1 MTLPVKVD
9 RPTFIVG
16 PHRSGTTL
24 LYGTL
29 GRHPDL
35 GYYNRQNRHT
45 PDWPRLAALITRLGG
60 RDDPMEAQ
68 NIWDRFRS
76 HEDDSMT
83 EADVTPEVKRWFRW
97 NIATVLAARNA
108 TRFIAK
114 YPRLSLRLPWI
125 DAIFPDSFVIHMHR
139 DWRAVVQSTALRIEK
154 RKKRGGGWFGVRI
167 PGSEALEGLP
177 SEIVAGRIF
186 RFVSLELEK
195 QRERFGD
202 RYLIVGYEELCASP
216 VETVRSILER
226 CDWRWVEE
234 FEDSIPRN
242 LRVGEKWRTQLD
254 PAMIEEIRAED
265 PGSSHVTKAWGVDLE
280 SPEQPSLL
288 ADASR

>member
-125 DAIFPDSFVIHMHR
+125 DAIFPIRSSFTCIVTGGLSCNRRHSGSR
-139 DWRAVVQSTALRIEK
+139 SARNVAVV
-154 RKKRGGGWFGVRI
+154 
-167 PGSEALEGLP
+167 GS
-177 SEIVAGRIF
+177 V
-186 RFVSLELEK
+186 
-195 QRERFGD
+195 
-202 RYLIVGYEELCASP
+202 
-216 VETVRSILER
+216 
-226 CDWRWVEE
+226 
-234 FEDSIPRN
+234 
-242 LRVGEKWRTQLD
+242 
-254 PAMIEEIRAED
+254 
-265 PGSSHVTKAWGVDLE
+265 
-280 SPEQPSLL
+280 
-288 ADASR
+288 